1 MELFYNEV
9 STNRG
14 FEMTNEEFERKIEFI
29 VNQQAQ
35 FASDIQQLRDSH
47 KQTDELLTRLVNVTF
62 TGFSEVNAKI
72 DALVDGQIRLTDGQ
86 IRLTDAQAR
95 TDEAVRNLSAKLDTL
110 ADSQIRTEANLRNLS
125 DVVDRHIR
133 EGRNGGPKQ

>member
-1 MELFYNEV
+1 
-9 STNRG
+9 
-14 FEMTNEEFERKIEFI
+14 MTNEEFERKIEFI

-62 TGFSEVNAKI
+62 TGFKDVNGKI
-72 DALVDGQIRLTDGQ
+72 DALVDAQMR
-86 IRLTDAQAR
+86 TDATVR
-95 TDEAVRNLSAKLDTL
+95 TLSAKVDVLV
-110 ADSQIRTEANLRNLS
+110 DSQIRTEENLRNLS

-133 EGRNGGPKQ
+133 EGRNGGTKQ